1 MMIAI
6 VAIVTSCTKS
16 DESFNSSI
24 MHSEDFTGILGKDTR
39 TILDGTAVKWCSND
53 LLTIFTKTSHNRK
66 YKIKSLDDNGC
77 SATFEYESY
86 TGADNS
92 VISSNYALYPYDI
105 CAILSGDVIT
115 TTIAAEQNYNAER
128 TDLSYALMVAKSD
141 NTTFTFSNAGALLRF
156 NISKIVPD
164 SFTLKSITLSSAA
177 NKLSGEV
184 TINTATDC
192 KAIVSDSGSNEVA
205 LTNINTAI
213 PDAGLSFHIALP
225 ATTFAEGDL
234 SVTFNFT
241 EGIKQFVLPAFD
253 LTQGKIKTIKYTISD
268 AEDFTGNTP
277 GNGDN
282 ADDEIPIIGPKPM
295 NNEIWYTATS
305 KVEPYYPDKGT
316 FGATI
321 ISNVWD
327 ETTQKGIITFDDVV
341 KLIESYAFYQ
351 CKNITSI
358 TIPDSV
364 TTIGTYAFNNC
375 DNLTNVIIGDSVTTI
390 GASAFNHCDNLT
402 SVTIGNSVT
411 TIGVQSFNTCKNLT
425 SVTIPDSVTTIG
437 REAFD
442 GCDSLTSVTIGDSV
456 TEIGVDAFYNC
467 KSLRYVYCKATTP
480 PSLGNS
486 SVFYGNATG
495 RKIYVPA
502 SDDDSIINAYK
513 TKSYWKDYQSSIFEY
528 EF

>member
-1 MMIAI
+1 M
-6 VAIVTSCTKS
+6 
-16 DESFNSSI
+16 
-24 MHSEDFTGILGKDTR
+24 
-39 TILDGTAVKWCSND
+39 
-53 LLTIFTKTSHNRK
+53 
-66 YKIKSLDDNGC
+66 
-77 SATFEYESY
+77 
-86 TGADNS
+86 
-92 VISSNYALYPYDI
+92 
-105 CAILSGDVIT
+105 
-115 TTIAAEQNYNAER
+115 
-128 TDLSYALMVAKSD
+128 
-141 NTTFTFSNAGALLRF
+141 
-156 NISKIVPD
+156 
-164 SFTLKSITLSSAA
+164 
-177 NKLSGEV
+177 
-184 TINTATDC
+184 
-192 KAIVSDSGSNEVA
+192 A

-277 GNGDN
+277 GNGDDT
-282 ADDEIPIIGPKPM
+282 DDEIPIVGPKPM

-327 ETTQKGIITFDDVV
+327 ENTQKGIITFDGVV
-341 KLIESYAFYQ
+341 TLIESYAFYE
-351 CKNITSI
+351 CDSLTSV

-364 TTIGTYAFNNC
+364 TTIGDYAFEYC
-375 DNLTNVIIGDSVTTI
+375 TS
-390 GASAFNHCDNLT
+390 LT

-411 TIGVQSFNTCKNLT
+411 TIG
-425 SVTIPDSVTTIG
+425 
-437 REAFD
+437 RY
-442 GCDSLTSVTIGDSV
+442 
-456 TEIGVDAFYNC
+456 AFYNC
-467 KSLRYVYCKATTP
+467 TSLRYVYCKATTP
-480 PSLGNS
+480 PSLGFD
-486 SVFYGNATG
+486 VFLYNATG

-513 TKSYWKDYQSSIFEY
+513 SYWTNYQSSIFEY

>member
-1 MMIAI
+1 MKKILWMMIAI
-6 VAIVTSCTKS
+6 VAIATSCARS

-24 MHSEDFTGILGKDTR
+24 MHSEDFTGILGDDTR
-39 TILDGTAVKWCSND
+39 TMLDGTAVKWCSDD

-66 YKIKSLDDNGC
+66 YKIKSLNDNGC

-92 VISSNYALYPYDI
+92 AISSNYALYPYDI
-105 CAILSGDVIT
+105 SASLSGDVIT
-115 TTIAAEQNYNAER
+115 TTIAAEQAYNSER

-184 TINTATDC
+184 IINTATDC

-277 GNGDN
+277 GNGDDT
-282 ADDEIPIIGPKPM
+282 DDEIPIVGPKPM

-327 ETTQKGIITFDDVV
+327 ENTQKGIITFDGVV
-341 KLIESYAFYQ
+341 TLIESYAFYGYQ
-351 CKNITSI
+351 TDCNKLTSV

-364 TTIGTYAFNNC
+364 TTIGNYAFHYC
-375 DNLTNVIIGDSVTTI
+375 TSLTSVTIGDSVTTI
-390 GASAFNHCDNLT
+390 GYDAFHYCTSLTSVIIPDSVTTIGDWAFGYCESLT

-411 TIGVQSFNTCKNLT
+411 TIG
-425 SVTIPDSVTTIG
+425 D
-437 REAFD
+437 R
-442 GCDSLTSVTIGDSV
+442 
-456 TEIGVDAFYNC
+456 AFYDC
-467 KSLRYVYCKATTP
+467 YSLRYVYCKATTP
-480 PSLGNS
+480 PSLVGYY
-486 SVFYGNATG
+486 VFQNNATG

-513 TKSYWKDYQSSIFEY
+513 TKSYWPDYQSSIFEY

>member
-1 MMIAI
+1 MKKILWMMIAI

-39 TILDGTAVKWCSND
+39 TILDGTAVKWCSDD

-128 TDLSYALMVAKSD
+128 ADISYALMVAKSD
-141 NTTFTFSNAGALLRF
+141 NTTFTFSNVGALLRF

-184 TINTATDC
+184 IINTATDC

-213 PDAGLSFHIALP
+213 PDAGISFHIALP

-277 GNGDN
+277 GNGDDT
-282 ADDEIPIIGPKPM
+282 DDEIPIVSPKPM

-327 ETTQKGIITFDDVV
+327 ETTQKGIITFDGVV
-341 KLIESYAFYQ
+341 TLIESYAFYQ
-351 CKNITSI
+351 CNKLT
-358 TIPDSV
+358 SV
-364 TTIGTYAFNNC
+364 T
-375 DNLTNVIIGDSVTTI
+375 IGDSVTSI
-390 GASAFNHCDNLT
+390 GDYAFKSCSSLT

-411 TIGVQSFNTCKNLT
+411 SIGYYAFEDCDSLT
-425 SVTIPDSVTTIG
+425 SITIPDSVTSIG
-437 REAFD
+437 DYAFES
-442 GCDSLTSVTIGDSV
+442 CSSLTSVTIGNSV
-456 TEIGVDAFYNC
+456 TEIGYSAFSYC
-467 KSLRYVYCKATTP
+467 SSLRYVYCKATTP
-480 PSLGNS
+480 PSLGD
-486 SVFYGNATG
+486 SVFRNNATG

-513 TKSYWKDYQSSIFEY
+513 TKSRWANYQSSIFEY

>member
-1 MMIAI
+1 MKKILWMVIAI
-6 VAIVTSCTKS
+6 VAIATSCARS

-24 MHSEDFTGILGKDTR
+24 MHSEDFTGILGDDTR
-39 TILDGTAVKWCSND
+39 TMLDGTAVKWCSD
-53 LLTIFTKTSHNRK
+53 DFLTIFTKTSHNRK
-66 YKIKSLDDNGC
+66 YKIKSLNDNGC

-92 VISSNYALYPYDI
+92 AISSNYALYPYDI

-128 TDLSYALMVAKSD
+128 TDHLSYALMVAKSD

-213 PDAGLSFHIALP
+213 PDAGLSFYIALP

-277 GNGDN
+277 GNGDDT
-282 ADDEIPIIGPKPM
+282 DDEIPIVGPKPM

-327 ETTQKGIITFDDVV
+327 ENTQKGIITFDGVV
-341 KLIESYAFYQ
+341 TLIESYAFYGYQ
-351 CKNITSI
+351 TDCNK
-358 TIPDSV
+358 
-364 TTIGTYAFNNC
+364 
-375 DNLTNVIIGDSVTTI
+375 
-390 GASAFNHCDNLT
+390 
-402 SVTIGNSVT
+402 
-411 TIGVQSFNTCKNLT
+411 LT

-437 REAFD
+437 DCAFCD
-442 GCDSLTSVTIGDSV
+442 CYSLTSVTIPDRVTTIGEYAFANCDSLTSVTIGDSV
-456 TEIGVDAFYNC
+456 TTIGWEAFYDCDSLTSVTIGNNVTTIGEWAFRDC
-467 KSLRYVYCKATTP
+467 NSLRYVYCKATTP
-480 PSLGNS
+480 PSLGFD
-486 SVFYGNATG
+486 VFQGNATG

-513 TKSYWKDYQSSIFEY
+513 SYWNNYQSSIFEY